1 MPSISNLKFDDTI
14 NTMKHSVGVIIPTF
28 ERPYETILAVESVLA
43 QSFKA
48 ERVIVIDDGSSSDS
62 FSLLKSLLSDK
73 ENVELFS
80 INASRHPGIARRSGF
95 ERLETDW
102 IAFLDSDDYWYPD
115 KLKSQLDTADM
126 HQTGALCSNADI
138 FIPSLG
144 QTYSTNFESGFI
156 SKKLLLRRNIII
168 NSSVLIAREVLKKS
182 GGLEERYSMR
192 GAEDY
197 VTWLKVSRH
206 ERWYMCEKKLVG
218 YTDDINNS
226 VRKSRSF
233 PEIDSQVQGLIGLF
247 YSGTHSRLKSKLLKF
262 VLRNLVS

>member
-14 NTMKHSVGVIIPTF
+14 NAMNHSVGVIIPTF
-28 ERPYETILAVESVLA
+28 ERPYETNRAVESVLA

-48 ERVIVIDDGSSSDS
+48 ERVIVIDDGSSKDS

-73 ENVELFS
+73 ENVDLFS
-80 INASRHPGIARRSGF
+80 IKASLHPGIARRSGF

-102 IAFLDSDDYWYPD
+102 IAFLDSDDFWYPD
-115 KLKSQLDTADM
+115 KLKSQIEMADM
-126 HQTGALCSNADI
+126 HQTGALCSNAEI
-138 FIPSLG
+138 FSPSLG
-144 QTYSTNFESGFI
+144 ETYSTNFESGFV

-168 NSSVLIAREVLKKS
+168 NSSVLVAREILKKS

-206 ERWYMCEKKLVG
+206 EQWYMCEEKLVG
-218 YTDDINNS
+218 YVDDIDNS
-226 VRKSRSF
+226 VRKSASF

-247 YSGTHSRLKSKLLKF
+247 YSVSRNRLKSQLLKF